1 MASEAAGEAVAKGLA
16 IVRGGTGKFGKPLEE
31 FATSGSRAKSGLAAD
46 AAVARQA
53 AETKSLVK
61 AAEDIASRV
70 GTGAN
75 LKKAEVLEI
84 IKAIARD
91 PSKVKYQGAS
101 LGRAASKN
109 YRKTFLDA
117 NPNLQGEV
125 IVHHAAERQIWR
137 RFPSIVAADEEHSL
151 QNLRGIP
158 KELDSLLHKVIFRQE
173 WDEFYESHPQP
184 TRQQVLDYVTYIDK
198 KYGHLFNP
206 PIGE

>member
-16 IVRGGTGKFGKPLEE
+16 IVRDGAAKFTKPLEK

-53 AETKSLVK
+53 VETKSLVK
-61 AAEDIASRV
+61 AAEDAAYRV
-70 GTGAN
+70 GTGAK
-75 LKKAEVLEI
+75 LKKGEVLEI
-84 IKAIARD
+84 IKSIARD

-101 LGRAASKN
+101 FGRAASKN

-125 IVHHAAERQIWR
+125 VVHHAAERQIWE
-137 RFPSIVAADEEHSL
+137 RFPRIVAANEEHSL

-158 KELDSLLHKVIFRQE
+158 KASITFC
-173 WDEFYESHPQP
+173 
-184 TRQQVLDYVTYIDK
+184 TRSFCGTSGKNFTRRILS
-198 KYGHLFNP
+198 
-206 PIGE
+206 

>member
-1 MASEAAGEAVAKGLA
+1 MAV
-16 IVRGGTGKFGKPLEE
+16 VRSGASKFAKPLEE
-31 FATSGSRAKSGLAAD
+31 FATSGSRATSELAAD
-46 AAVARQA
+46 ATVVRQA
-53 AETKSLVK
+53 VETKSLVK
-61 AAEDIASRV
+61 AAEDAAYRV
-70 GTGAN
+70 GTGAK
-75 LKKAEVLEI
+75 LKRGEVLEI
-84 IKAIARD
+84 IKSIARD

-101 LGRAASKN
+101 LGRAISKN

-125 IVHHAAERQIWR
+125 VVHHAAERQIWE

-158 KELDSLLHKVIFRQE
+158 KALDNLLHKVILRYE
-173 WDEFYESHPQP
+173 WDEFYETHPQP
-184 TRQQVLDYVTYIDK
+184 TRQQVLDYVSYIDR